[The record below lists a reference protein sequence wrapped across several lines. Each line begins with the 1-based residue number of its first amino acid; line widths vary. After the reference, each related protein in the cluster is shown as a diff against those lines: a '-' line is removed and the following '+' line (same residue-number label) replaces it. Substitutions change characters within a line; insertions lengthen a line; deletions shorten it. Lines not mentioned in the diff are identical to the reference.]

1 MTVRFVVVR
10 GALALTLLALAGAT
24 LWIATLPA
32 AVRITAE
39 PIPQA
44 ELVELIASMKPP
56 KRQRPVVAVVG
67 INDATEVTDYIL
79 PPSILRRA
87 DVAEVSLLATLP
99 GPVKLFP
106 ALTVEPDATIAQFDA
121 ANPEGADYVIV
132 PQMSRADDPQVLRWL
147 REQAEKGA
155 SIIGI
160 CAGARIV
167 GQARL
172 LDNKRGTTHWFY
184 VNELRDATP
193 SIVYVP
199 NRRVV
204 ADGQVITTTGITASM
219 PAMLL
224 LIEAIAGRSKA
235 EAVAKDLGLAAW
247 DASHASSRFT
257 LTRPFAITVASN
269 FLTFWNRERLGVEL
283 QPGAEEA
290 SIALVSDAWSRTY
303 RSRAV
308 SFADAAGPVETRHGV
323 RLIPDE
329 RATDWS
335 DSDQVAAM
343 TNRKPA
349 VALDEALRAI
359 AARYGDRT
367 ADVVAMQLEYPR

>member
-1 MTVRFVVVR
+1 MTIRFVIR
-10 GALALTLLALAGAT
+10 CALAIRLLSLAGFA
-24 LWIATLPA
+24 LWVASLPEP
-32 AVRITAE
+32 VRVVAE
-39 PIPQA
+39 PILQA
-44 ELVELIASMKPP
+44 EMSKLIEAMKPP

-87 DVAEVSLLATLP
+87 DVAEVSLLATGA

-121 ANPEGADYVIV
+121 QNSEGADYVVV
-132 PQMSRADDPQVLRWL
+132 PQMSRDDDPRVLRWL

-155 SIIGI
+155 TIIGI

-167 GQARL
+167 GKAGL
-172 LDNKRGTTHWFY
+172 LHNKRGTTHWFY

-193 SIVYVP
+193 SVVYVP
-199 NRRVV
+199 DRRVV
-204 ADGQVITTTGITASM
+204 ADGRVVTTTGITASM
-219 PAMLL
+219 PAMLM
-224 LIEAIAGRSKA
+224 LIEAIGGRSKA
-235 EAVAKDLGLAAW
+235 EAAASDLGLAAW
-247 DASHASSRFT
+247 DASHASSRFK
-257 LTRPFAITVASN
+257 LTRPFAITVAGN
-269 FLTFWNRERLGVEL
+269 ALAFWNRERLGVEL
-283 QPGAEEA
+283 QAGEDEA

-303 RSRAV
+303 RSTAV
-308 SFADAAGPVETRHGV
+308 SFAGTAGPIETRHGL

-329 RATDWS
+329 RAAQWTGD
-335 DSDQVAAM
+335 DRIPALAD
-343 TNRKPA
+343 RKPA
-349 VALDEALRAI
+349 AVLDETLRAI